1 MYGLLEFYLDV
12 LEAKTLLESARA
24 NVAGWPDEADD
35 LQALNDFI
43 TNIDQAINALTI
55 PAEIAQAAED
65 EEAAFG

>member
-1 MYGLLEFYLDV
+1 MYGLNDFYSDV

-35 LQALNDFI
+35 WQALNDFI
-43 TNIDQAINALTI
+43 ANVDQAINALTI

-65 EEAAFG
+65 EEASFD